1 MVKISNTLSVL
12 GKYNKVSLG
21 KYYEQPTIEVSYI
34 FKDSDFNYYYNY
46 NIILIS
52 LLLQQELKKI
62 TCSNI
67 E

>member
-1 MVKISNTLSVL
+1 MVKISNKLSVL
-12 GKYNKVSLG
+12 GKCNKVSFG

-34 FKDSDFNYYYNY
+34 FKDGDFNYYYNY